1 MLKKEGGH
9 AHLQVRTLSQWAM
22 PQPSPPVP
30 SLPSPAPPLP
40 APAGLPAPLHAANQ
54 RGSHGLCLLGERL
67 VGAVVKAA
75 EEGQERDG
83 PGGEAA
89 RTKTGSTEP
98 RSGEEGGHQ
107 EGGQR
112 GAGTMPP
119 GGFEWRL
126 ETGGLTGGKKW
137 GLIAEREGAEVVSR
151 GGAYQHLIP
160 LRRCPPSPASLSPSL
175 RQVPPSPPP
184 FSPPPLRCFG

>member
-1 MLKKEGGH
+1 M
-9 AHLQVRTLSQWAM
+9 TLSAQLCLRSSSILD
-22 PQPSPPVP
+22 PPPPS
-30 SLPSPAPPLP
+30 
-40 APAGLPAPLHAANQ
+40 AGLPLPLHAVNQ

-67 VGAVVKAA
+67 VGAVVKA
-75 EEGQERDG
+75 EEEMQEEDG
-83 PGGEAA
+83 LQGEAA
-89 RTKTGSTEP
+89 TTKTGSMEP
-98 RSGEEGGHQ
+98 GSGEEGRHQ

-112 GAGTMPP
+112 EAGASP

-137 GLIAEREGAEVVSR
+137 GLIAEREGAVVVSR

-160 LRRCPPSPASLSPSL
+160 LRRCPPSPASLFPSL

-184 FSPPPLRCFG
+184 FSPSPLRCFG